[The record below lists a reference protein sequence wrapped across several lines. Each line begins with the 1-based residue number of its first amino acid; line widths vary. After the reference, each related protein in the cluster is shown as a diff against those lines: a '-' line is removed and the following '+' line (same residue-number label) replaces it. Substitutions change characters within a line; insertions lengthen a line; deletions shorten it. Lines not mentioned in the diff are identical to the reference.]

1 MSSYYQSSNPVR
13 RAAAILS
20 LAAMLMPSP
29 VARAQNAQ
37 QPTSQQTSSRN
48 NKSQGLYTFKA
59 NAELVLVSVTARDK
73 HGNIIR
79 DLKQSDFT
87 VLEDGKAQ
95 HIQTFDVEDA
105 QSFASNGPAQL
116 ETQGAPAPVS
126 TGVLTQKDVAS
137 EQLRDRR
144 LIVLFF
150 DLSSMEPD
158 ELNRA
163 MNSARHYVDKQMT
176 PADLV
181 SVVSFDTALEVRQDF
196 TSDHD
201 ALKHVFDSIQGI
213 EGEGMA
219 NGTTGDDEGT
229 PDTGGAY
236 TPDDTDYNTFNTD
249 RRLQAIASVAQVLG
263 RINQKKALLYFSGG
277 IEKTGIDN
285 QVTLRA
291 AINTAVKANVSIY
304 AVDTHGLDALPPT
317 GSAQTASLRGTAAYN
332 GRAVQSQFDTQF
344 AQQETISTI
353 SQDTGGKVFLDT
365 NDFSKAFEK
374 VQADTSTYYVL
385 GYRSTNIAMDG
396 HFRRISVKSNRP
408 DVKLEYRS
416 GYYGPRD
423 FKHFT
428 KEDRENQLDEEMLA
442 ELPNTDVPVY
452 LSAEVFRARDRKMFV
467 PVSVVVPGSAIP
479 FTQASDADKA
489 SIDILGV
496 VRERQTKIVVG
507 QVRETVK
514 LNFDT
519 SKDVKHRN
527 VQYNTAFE
535 LLPGSYHLKFV
546 VRENANGR
554 LGSFESDLDVP
565 ALDKQQLKM
574 STVVLASQ
582 RTPMKKGGSNPLVKD
597 GQQIV
602 PNVAHVFA
610 NDQPVLFYYEV
621 YDPAKPKPEQNPNGE
636 KSKSGAIHVLTN
648 IQFFRG
654 KVKVYETPLVEAREL
669 NAPDRKAASFELE
682 VPASQLKPGWY
693 TCQVNVIDDA
703 AGTFTFPRVP
713 LLVR

>member
-1 MSSYYQSSNPVR
+1 MMMQSLWISNSLR
-13 RAAAILS
+13 RFASILS
-20 LAAMLMPSP
+20 LASVLATSGPATL
-29 VARAQNAQ
+29 AQDTPQEKKDA
-37 QPTSQQTSSRN
+37 
-48 NKSQGLYTFKA
+48 GLYTFKA

-73 HGNIIR
+73 KGNIIR

-87 VLEDGKAQ
+87 VTEDGKQQ
-95 HIQTFDVEDA
+95 HLQSFDVEDVQSYA
-105 QSFASNGPAQL
+105 QNGPSQT
-116 ETQGAPAPVS
+116 ETQGAPTPAS
-126 TGVLTQKDVAS
+126 TGLLTQKEVAP
-137 EQLRDRR
+137 EQIRDRR

-163 MNSARHYVDKQMT
+163 ADSARRFVDKQMS

-181 SVVSFDTALEVRQDF
+181 SVVSFDTALQVRQDF
-196 TSDHD
+196 TSDHA
-201 ALKHVFDSIQGI
+201 ALKRVLDSVQGI

-219 NGTTGDDEGT
+219 NGTTGTDEGT
-229 PDTGGAY
+229 PDTGGSFTA
-236 TPDDTDYNTFNTD
+236 DDTDYNTFNTD
-249 RRLQAIASVAQVLG
+249 RRIQAIASVAQVLG

-277 IEKTGIDN
+277 IEKTGTDN
-285 QVTLRA
+285 QATLRA
-291 AINTAVKANVSIY
+291 AVNTAVKANVSIY
-304 AVDTHGLDALPPT
+304 AVDTHGLQALPPT
-317 GSAQTASLRGTAAYN
+317 GDATTASLRGTSAYS
-332 GRAVQSQFDTQF
+332 GRAVQNQLDTQF

-365 NDFSKAFEK
+365 NDFGKAFEK
-374 VQADTSTYYVL
+374 IQADTSTYYVL
-385 GYRSTNIAMDG
+385 GYRSTNTAMDG
-396 HFRRISVKSNRP
+396 HFRKISVKVNRP

-423 FKHFT
+423 FKHYT
-428 KEDRENQLDEEMLA
+428 KEDRENQLDQEMLA
-442 ELPNTDVPVY
+442 DLPSTDVPVY
-452 LSAEVFRARDRKMFV
+452 LSSEVFRARDRRMFV

-479 FTQASDADKA
+479 FVQASDADKA

-496 VRERQTKIVVG
+496 VRERQTKIAVG

-514 LNFDT
+514 LNIDT
-519 SKDVKHRN
+519 AKDVKHRN
-527 VQYNTAFE
+527 VQYNTAFV
-535 LLPGSYHLKFV
+535 LLPGAYHLKFV

-582 RTPMKKGGSNPLVKD
+582 RVPMKKGGSNPLVKD
-597 GQQIV
+597 GQEIV

-621 YDPAKPKPEQNPNGE
+621 YDPAKPKAEQNPNGE
-636 KSKSGAIHVLTN
+636 KSKGGAIRVLTN
-648 IQFFRG
+648 IQFFKG
-654 KVKVYETPLVEAREL
+654 KIKVYETPLVEAKEL
-669 NAPDRKAASFELE
+669 NAPDRRAASFELE
-682 VPASQLKPGWY
+682 VPAAQLKPGWY

-713 LLVR
+713 LLVRE

>member
-1 MSSYYQSSNPVR
+1 
-13 RAAAILS
+13 
-20 LAAMLMPSP
+20 
-29 VARAQNAQ
+29 
-37 QPTSQQTSSRN
+37 
-48 NKSQGLYTFKA
+48 
-59 NAELVLVSVTARDK
+59 
-73 HGNIIR
+73 
-79 DLKQSDFT
+79 
-87 VLEDGKAQ
+87 
-95 HIQTFDVEDA
+95 
-105 QSFASNGPAQL
+105 
-116 ETQGAPAPVS
+116 
-126 TGVLTQKDVAS
+126 
-137 EQLRDRR
+137 
-144 LIVLFF
+144 
-150 DLSSMEPD
+150 
-158 ELNRA
+158 
-163 MNSARHYVDKQMT
+163 
-176 PADLV
+176 
-181 SVVSFDTALEVRQDF
+181 
-196 TSDHD
+196 
-201 ALKHVFDSIQGI
+201 
-213 EGEGMA
+213 
-219 NGTTGDDEGT
+219 
-229 PDTGGAY
+229 
-236 TPDDTDYNTFNTD
+236 
-249 RRLQAIASVAQVLG
+249 
-263 RINQKKALLYFSGG
+263 
-277 IEKTGIDN
+277 
-285 QVTLRA
+285 LRA